1 MNEVS
6 RQIGTGESEPAVS
19 IVILNW
25 NSYRDTM
32 ECIESLKKVNYTNYQ
47 ILVVDNGSTDGSA
60 RVIRSEF
67 PDVTLIENEKN
78 LGFAG
83 GNNVGMQCALRSGA
97 KYVLLL
103 NQDTVVDSNFLRE
116 LVKVAESDS
125 QIGAVQS
132 KILKKEN
139 SELIDSLGQVW
150 FPLRGPKDF
159 KIGQPDHSLQATVHD
174 IFGACAAAVLLRREV
189 LLKVGLFDEL
199 FFCLFEDVDLSWRIR
214 LAKYRIV
221 LAPRSIVYHKRRL
234 SGGLGSKSR
243 YYAKRNQ
250 LYLVTKY
257 YSLGLI
263 LIFLPFFFFQLI
275 EAIYYSY
282 KTGHR
287 IIMLIRGVMRCFQER
302 KLIQANPLLRQIQ
315 RKWMEKAFSFDQK
328 G

>member
-1 MNEVS
+1 MIEVN
-6 RQIGTGESEPAVS
+6 RHTGTEESEPAVS

-25 NSYRDTM
+25 NGYRDTI
-32 ECIESLKKVNYTNYQ
+32 ECIESLKKVNYGNYQ
-47 ILVVDNGSTDGSA
+47 ILVVDNGSTDDSA
-60 RVIRSEF
+60 KMIRSKF
-67 PDVTLIENEKN
+67 PDLTLVENEKN

-83 GNNVGMQCALRSGA
+83 GNNVGMQCALKSGA

-116 LVKVAESDS
+116 LVNVGESDS
-125 QIGAVQS
+125 QVGAVQS
-132 KILKKEN
+132 KILKREN
-139 SELIDSLGQVW
+139 PGLIDSLGQVW
-150 FPLRGPKDF
+150 FPVRGPKDF
-159 KIGQPDHSLQATVHD
+159 EIGQPDQSPPATVHE

-221 LAPRSIVYHKRRL
+221 LAPKSIVYHKRRL
-234 SGGLGSKSR
+234 SEGLGSKSR

-263 LIFLPFFFFQLI
+263 LTFLPFFFFQLVQ
-275 EAIYYSY
+275 AIYYSY

-287 IIMLIRGVMRCFQER
+287 ITILIRSVMRCFQER

-315 RKWMEKAFSFDQK
+315 REWMKRAFSFDQK

>member
-1 MNEVS
+1 MIEVN
-6 RQIGTGESEPAVS
+6 RQIRTQESEPRVS

-25 NSYRDTM
+25 NSYKDTI
-32 ECIESLKKVNYTNYQ
+32 ECIESLKKVNYSNYQ

-60 RVIRSEF
+60 KMIRGKF
-67 PDVTLIENEKN
+67 PDVILIENEKN

-83 GNNVGMQCALRSGA
+83 GNNVGMECALRSGT
-97 KYVLLL
+97 KYVVLL
-103 NQDTVVDSNFLRE
+103 NQDTVVDSSFLKE
-116 LVKVAESDS
+116 LVNVGESDS
-125 QIGAVQS
+125 KIGAVQS

-159 KIGQPDHSLQATVHD
+159 KIGQPDHFPPVTVQE
-174 IFGACAAAVLLRREV
+174 ISGACAAAVLLRREV
-189 LLKVGLFDEL
+189 LSKVGLFDEL
-199 FFCLFEDVDLSWRIR
+199 FFCVFEDVDLSWRVR

-221 LAPRSIVYHKRRL
+221 LAPKSIVYHKRGL
-234 SGGLGSKSR
+234 SEGLGSKSR

-263 LIFLPFFFFQLI
+263 LMFLPFFFFQLMQ
-275 EAIYYSY
+275 AIYYSY
-282 KTGHR
+282 KTGHH
-287 IIMLIRGVMRCFQER
+287 ITILIRGVIKCLQER

-315 RKWMEKAFSFDQK
+315 REWMGKAFSFDQRV
-328 G
+328 